1 MAAINGDAA
10 DDVVGVFPTGD
21 GLQRFAVH
29 NFEVFH
35 LKPGDGIEGADNV
48 VVGLA
53 DGVLLG
59 KIQTAEEGLRDADGR
74 FALLGGKQRV
84 ARTEGQTAFFAN
96 DGAGAN
102 FNVALQI
109 VHHGADDGDL
119 LEVLFSE
126 ISAMRA
132 NHVEQFADHLADT
145 VEVARTARSFHDAV
159 DGRVGECAS
168 VGFGIHLCGGRRK
181 YEIHFHVFK
190 QSTIGFKGAW
200 IIFQILGVVE
210 LGGIDK
216 NADHGDVV
224 FLHAAF
230 HQ

>member
-74 FALLGGKQRV
+74 FALLGG
-84 ARTEGQTAFFAN
+84 E
-96 DGAGAN
+96 
-102 FNVALQI
+102 
-109 VHHGADDGDL
+109 
-119 LEVLFSE
+119 
-126 ISAMRA
+126 
-132 NHVEQFADHLADT
+132 
-145 VEVARTARSFHDAV
+145 
-159 DGRVGECAS
+159 
-168 VGFGIHLCGGRRK
+168 
-181 YEIHFHVFK
+181 
-190 QSTIGFKGAW
+190 
-200 IIFQILGVVE
+200 
-210 LGGIDK
+210 
-216 NADHGDVV
+216 
-224 FLHAAF
+224 
-230 HQ
+230 